1 MKNPAVFVRKQ
12 PDFVIIFK
20 LLEDFSLQNEE
31 NCGNAVPLSYTAA
44 KFLLKP
50 LLMKM
55 TLLQALLNNILAIFP
70 SGAAGK
76 WVYNYP

>member
-1 MKNPAVFVRKQ
+1 MINPAAFTGKQ

-20 LLEDFSLQNEE
+20 FLEDISLQNAK
-31 NCGNAVPLSYTAA
+31 NCGNVLPPSYAAA